1 MYFLIMRCQCL
12 IRKSLSQYHTVTDT
26 SPKMFKITGVIHV
39 ILTWLWGFRVIFYNC
54 LVWFSLCSCLFWEL
68 WDNGVAI
75 LSLKSQ
81 SLGSILIYQTCTID
95 SNEVKVYFF
104 SVGCY
109 QARHCLLWR
118 RLAQAVLL
126 IHCRFSKMWPSS
138 YHGNFT
144 GGEAVLT
151 FYWSP

>member
-1 MYFLIMRCQCL
+1 MTPRFTGHFSIFCL
-12 IRKSLSQYHTVTDT
+12 VFFVVKSLLRIVRQ
-26 SPKMFKITGVIHV
+26 
-39 ILTWLWGFRVIFYNC
+39 
-54 LVWFSLCSCLFWEL
+54 CSREKL
-68 WDNGVAI
+68 AI
-75 LSLKSQ
+75 LLIKSWSQ
-81 SLGSILIYQTCTID
+81 GSILIYQVWAID
-95 SNEVKVYFF
+95 SYEAKVFCFFFFFFF

-126 IHCRFSKMWPSS
+126 IYCRFSKMWPSS

-151 FYWSP
+151 FYRSPYLPSQREQLLCTCVTFHWPVYF